1 MQSDASNPDYI
12 LAFKT
17 IGLSRMKGRKPQS
30 LLTAMRHIRREIQAE
45 LGANGHIDPART
57 ALNETLVGPGKAAA
71 VAARADRLMASAG
84 VDVAKLRKDRVQAIE
99 VMFSIPANVDIDGNA
114 YFHDCWRWLALAFPT
129 SPLLSFDIHRDESY
143 RHAHAMLLPLE
154 GGKYVGTKLTA
165 KSRLRDF
172 TESFFSA
179 VAGPAGFQRQ
189 GARLRGQAKAAAV
202 RAVLAELERLQA
214 PELRGP
220 LWPITKANI
229 EAAPDRYFSL
239 LNIDRDVLKP
249 SNPIGFVSTAMNTT
263 TLTSQNTS
271 QDVTSSH
278 PEKHRN
284 LSCVGFASP
293 ITVPEADSGGRYIR
307 FTPSQSAI
315 FTNLL
320 VVAQPAGVLQ

>member
-1 MQSDASNPDYI
+1 MN
-12 LAFKT
+12 
-17 IGLSRMKGRKPQS
+17 GRKPQS

-154 GGKYVGTKLTA
+154 GGKYAGSSLTA
-165 KSRLRDF
+165 KSRLRDIN
-172 TESFFSA
+172 ESFFTK
-179 VAGPAGFQRQ
+179 VAGPAGFRRP
-189 GARLRGQAKAAAV
+189 GARLRGDAKAAAV
-202 RAVLAELERLQA
+202 RAVLDTLQRMDA

-220 LWPITKANI
+220 LWPITKVGI
-229 EAAPDRYFSL
+229 EAAPERYFAL
-239 LNIDRDVLKP
+239 LNIHRDALKP
-249 SNPIGFVSTAMNTT
+249 SGTVETIGFESAAMNTT

-293 ITVPEADSGGRYIR
+293 ITVSEADSGGRYIR

>member
-1 MQSDASNPDYI
+1 MN
-12 LAFKT
+12 
-17 IGLSRMKGRKPQS
+17 GRKPQS

-154 GGKYVGTKLTA
+154 GGKYAGSSLTA
-165 KSRLRDF
+165 KSRLRDIN
-172 TESFFSA
+172 ESFFTK
-179 VAGPAGFQRQ
+179 VAGPAGFRRP
-189 GARLRGQAKAAAV
+189 GARLRGDAKAAAV
-202 RAVLAELERLQA
+202 RAVLDTLQRMDA

-220 LWPITKANI
+220 LWPITKVGI
-229 EAAPDRYFSL
+229 EAAPERYFAL
-239 LNIDRDVLKP
+239 LNIHRDALKP
-249 SNPIGFVSTAMNTT
+249 SGTVETIGFESAAMNTT